1 MPRLIIAFV
10 FCLSATFTLSA
21 QSLTS
26 ISNDNE
32 HYDLIDVN
40 TTNWSFYSDD
50 DSKLFYIDFEKLTF
64 NVSAIVVVDQ
74 EGTELFND
82 DVLDLP
88 VNTIYELDLNKFK
101 SGKYQ
106 IELRT
111 FTGVTK
117 KELIVK

>member
-1 MPRLIIAFV
+1 MTRLTIAFA
-10 FCLSATFTLSA
+10 FCLMANFLSA

-26 ISNDNE
+26 VASTE
-32 HYDLIDVN
+32 ETYDLIDVN
-40 TTNWSFYSDD
+40 TDNWSFYSDD

-64 NVSAIVVVDQ
+64 NVSDIVVVNQ
-74 EGTELFND
+74 KGEEIFSD

-88 VNTIYELDLNKFK
+88 VNSIYELDLNKFD
-101 SGKYQ
+101 SGTYS

-111 FTGVTK
+111 FTGTTK